1 MGNQSASRLQGDRFQ
16 HLYGWY
22 ELLRLLEEPG
32 PYECGFI
39 EDPEAGSADDVTLH
53 AREDAGVASRYVQVK
68 FHVDQRSHYSWES
81 LSEAT
86 TKRGLP
92 LLGKLFASWRKLRDR
107 GRVEVWLVSNWSADT
122 ELGSY
127 LQGRDHRLD
136 ESFFTDTAKGSLSA
150 NVPRW
155 CAQFEATPEQLG
167 AFFRDLRL
175 RLGYG
180 SITDLEEQVDE
191 RMERL
196 GLRKGPNPRS
206 TAVDHL
212 RECVE
217 VSGDA
222 RRITR
227 ESLRAFLRQR
237 ELYATR
243 EESPRASL
251 WIHGWARRQW
261 DSAPTVELDWTSWFD
276 RDTRGLP
283 SEEVWREK
291 LLPELLEAKRRLA
304 SKAEGMF
311 VDFRGKLPL
320 GVSLAVGVLFS
331 EVAGFRFRAEQPTRG
346 EVFHWR
352 SDAGASD
359 RKLRVE
365 ERAGSPEGREML
377 VLFQL
382 TNDAR
387 MDLERFEAE
396 HPGRFRAVLILEPED
411 GPGDGAVKSAGDAV
425 AFAVQAREH
434 IRRARNA
441 HRTTSTHLLPF
452 APSTSCLFLG
462 QRLNALGRVVT
473 YERTLSGGYVP
484 FLTLETG

>member
-32 PYECGFI
+32 LYTCGFI
-39 EDPEAGSADDVTLH
+39 EDPDAGFADDVTLY
-53 AREDAGVASRYVQVK
+53 AREDTGAASRYVQVK

-86 TKRGLP
+86 TKQGRS
-92 LLGKLFASWRKLRDR
+92 LLHKLYDSWRKLRDR
-107 GRVEVWLVSNWSADT
+107 GRVEIVLVSNWGADA
-122 ELGSY
+122 ELGRH
-127 LQGRDHRLD
+127 LQGRDHRLA
-136 ESFFTDTAKGSLSA
+136 ESFFTETTKGALAAHSS
-150 NVPRW
+150 RW
-155 CAQFEATPEQLG
+155 CEQFETTPESLRD
-167 AFFRDLRL
+167 FFGDLRL

-217 VSGDA
+217 VAGDA

-237 ELYATR
+237 ELYASS
-243 EESPRASL
+243 EASPQVSL

-261 DSAPTVELDWTSWFD
+261 DRAPTVELDWTAWFD

-283 SEEVWREK
+283 SEEVWRGR
-291 LLPELLEAKRRLA
+291 LLPELLEAKRSLA
-304 SKAEGMF
+304 RRADGTF
-311 VDFRGKLPL
+311 VDLRGKLPL
-320 GVSLAVGVLFS
+320 SVSLAVGVVFS

-352 SDAGASD
+352 SDAGSSS
-359 RKLRVE
+359 RRLRVE
-365 ERAGSPEGREML
+365 ERAGSPEARALL

-387 MDLERFEAE
+387 VDLERFEAE
-396 HPGRFRAVLILEPED
+396 RPGRFRAVLILEPEE
-411 GPGDGAVKSAGDAV
+411 GPGDGAVTSAGDAV

-441 HRTTSTHLLPF
+441 YRTTSTHLIPF
-452 APSTSCLFLG
+452 APATSCLFLG
-462 QRLNALGRVVT
+462 QRLNALGTVVT
-473 YERTLSGGYVP
+473 YERTVSGGYVP